1 MKRVVVTGM
10 GIVCPTGLNLQECWE
25 NIIAGKSGISKVEN
39 INLGECP
46 VKIAGSI
53 PNFEAKNYMDEKD
66 VRRSQRYTHLAIA
79 AAQMAIQD
87 ASLKIGTDYLAADV
101 GVSLGV
107 GVGGLD
113 YLEEQIF
120 NMLNKG
126 YRSIS
131 PFMIPGFI
139 ANMAA
144 GWVSI
149 TTGAAGP
156 NICTTTACTSG
167 THAIGEAW
175 LQIRSGMAKAVI
187 AGGAEACLSQIAFS
201 GFARMKAL
209 TQDHAGEPH
218 RASRPFDK
226 NRSGFVMGEGS
237 GVLILED
244 LESAL
249 NRNARIYAELSGY
262 GMSGD
267 AFHMT
272 SPQPQGEG
280 AIRCM
285 TQALQTA
292 NWDKESV
299 DYINAHG
306 TSTEMNDK
314 IETLALKTLFG
325 DHAHKLKISST
336 KSMTG
341 HLLGAA
347 GGIEAVF
354 TAMSLVHGEIPPTI
368 NLENPDPEC
377 DLNYIPNK
385 SQKADI
391 KRALSN
397 SFGFGGTNATLAFE
411 KYS

>member
-25 NIIAGKSGISKVEN
+25 NMMAGKSGISKIEN

-46 VKIAGSI
+46 VTIAGSI

-79 AAQMAIQD
+79 AAQMAIKD
-87 ASLKIGTDYLAADV
+87 ASLKIGTDYLATDV

-113 YLEEQIF
+113 YLEEQIC

-209 TQDHAGEPH
+209 TQDHANEPH

-226 NRSGFVMGEGS
+226 NRSGFVMGEGA

-249 NRNARIYAELSGY
+249 KRNARIYAEVSGY

-272 SPQPQGEG
+272 SPQPQGDG

-325 DHAHKLKISST
+325 DHAHKLKISAT

-377 DLNYIPNK
+377 DLNYTPHK
-385 SQKADI
+385 SQKADV

>member
-1 MKRVVVTGM
+1 
-10 GIVCPTGLNLQECWE
+10 
-25 NIIAGKSGISKVEN
+25 
-39 INLGECP
+39 
-46 VKIAGSI
+46 
-53 PNFEAKNYMDEKD
+53 
-66 VRRSQRYTHLAIA
+66 
-79 AAQMAIQD
+79 
-87 ASLKIGTDYLAADV
+87 
-101 GVSLGV
+101 
-107 GVGGLD
+107 
-113 YLEEQIF
+113 
-120 NMLNKG
+120 
-126 YRSIS
+126 
-131 PFMIPGFI
+131 
-139 ANMAA
+139 
-144 GWVSI
+144 
-149 TTGAAGP
+149 
-156 NICTTTACTSG
+156 
-167 THAIGEAW
+167 
-175 LQIRSGMAKAVI
+175 MAKAVI

-209 TQDHAGEPH
+209 TQDHASEPH

-226 NRSGFVMGEGS
+226 NRSGFVMGEGA
-237 GVLILED
+237 GVLVLED

-249 NRNARIYAELSGY
+249 KRNARIYAEVSGY

-272 SPQPQGEG
+272 SPQPQGDG

-377 DLNYIPNK
+377 DLNYTPNK